1 MFATRKTPKLTRE
14 AMLNSRPARNELLS
28 WAKSDRGEAQITV
41 ARQDTWKVRLL
52 SKVFYVPQER
62 KITLDEVGTEV
73 WQMCDGKTTVAQ
85 MIESL
90 GKTYTLDRKE
100 AEVSLLSYLKTL
112 GQKRFVGFL
121 VGEEPATEKQR
132 GSGAVSKGDASGK
145 KWT

>member
-1 MFATRKTPKLTRE
+1 MFATRKKPKLTRE

-28 WAKSDRGEAQITV
+28 WEKSDRGEAQIIVT
-41 ARQDTWKVRLL
+41 RQDTWKVRLL
-52 SKVFYVPQER
+52 SKMFYVPKER

-73 WQMCDGKTTVAQ
+73 WNMCDGRTSVAQ

-112 GQKRFVGFL
+112 GQKRFVGFI
-121 VGEEPATEKQR
+121 VEGESAPEKPRGTEK
-132 GSGAVSKGDASGK
+132 GKGDASGK

>member
-1 MFATRKTPKLTRE
+1 
-14 AMLNSRPARNELLS
+14 MLNSRPARNELLS

-52 SKVFYVPQER
+52 SKVLYVPQER

-121 VGEEPATEKQR
+121 VDGEAATEKKP